1 MSGLAHA
8 AGWCEDDTSRN
19 VRSVLRAGR
28 RQPPDSWALA
38 LVGRIRGL
46 TPPRS
51 EVSRVLVCGLSH
63 RDEGVVAEEDVDEV
77 LSCPLNR

>member
-19 VRSVLRAGR
+19 V
-28 RQPPDSWALA
+28 
-38 LVGRIRGL
+38 
-46 TPPRS
+46 RS

>member
-19 VRSVLRAGR
+19 VRSVLRA
-28 RQPPDSWALA
+28 
-38 LVGRIRGL
+38 GL